1 MTSASKTVKYVAH
14 ARAKVNLALEV
25 ISKRRDGFHELETIF
40 QSVDLFDVLE
50 IELNHTGRIE
60 ISSTDPDIPTNE
72 SNLCYRAV
80 DRMRAHAG
88 ADLGA
93 SIHIEKRIPQSAGL
107 GGGSSDAAAV
117 ILAVNQGLRLFL
129 SKPELENAALDLGSD
144 VPFMLY
150 GGTMFG
156 RGRGEILTRLTPIK
170 KGFFLIVKP
179 TVDISTGDVFKKVNF
194 QLTRHRYRFN
204 LKAVNALLARFPN
217 VALSF
222 RNALEDVVCPS
233 YPLVY
238 EVLEELLASNPY
250 FAAMSGSGSALFA
263 IYGSEERASEL
274 AERYSLQGF
283 FTAVAE
289 PSAQA
294 VDLYLV
300 GDR

>member
-1 MTSASKTVKYVAH
+1 VASPSEKIKYVAH

-25 ISKRRDGFHELETIF
+25 ISKRRDGFHELETVF
-40 QSVDLFDVLE
+40 QSIDLFDILE
-50 IELNHTGRIE
+50 IELNRTGRIE
-60 ISSTDPDIPTNE
+60 ILSTDPDVPSDE

-80 DRMRAHAG
+80 ERMRVHAG

-93 SIHIEKRIPQSAGL
+93 TIHLDKRIPKSAGL

-117 ILAVNQGLRLFL
+117 LLVVNQGLRLGL
-129 SKPELENAALDLGSD
+129 SRAELEKAALDLGSD

-150 GGTMFG
+150 GGTMFA
-156 RGRGEILTRLTPIK
+156 RGRGEILTRLTPLRT
-170 KGFFLIVKP
+170 GFFLIVKP
-179 TVDISTGDVFKKVNF
+179 PVDISTADVFKKVNF

-233 YPLVY
+233 YPKVY
-238 EVLEELLASNPY
+238 EVLEELLATNPY

-263 IYGSEERASEL
+263 IYGSEERAAQL
-274 AERYSLQGF
+274 AEQYSVRGF
-283 FTAVAE
+283 FAAVAG